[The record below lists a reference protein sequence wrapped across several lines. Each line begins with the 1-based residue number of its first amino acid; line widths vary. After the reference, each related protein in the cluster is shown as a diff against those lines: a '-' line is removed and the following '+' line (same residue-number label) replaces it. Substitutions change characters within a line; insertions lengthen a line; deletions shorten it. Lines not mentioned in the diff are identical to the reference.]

1 MPTAHLLAFA
11 ATSAVIVAIPGPSL
25 LFTIGRALTAGRRA
39 ALLTVLGNGVGLF
52 VQVLLVA
59 VGLGALVARSAAVYA
74 VVKYAGAAY
83 LIWLGIDAIRHRAD
97 LPEAALNG
105 AAVDGAAP
113 AAAHRGALRTGLL
126 VGLSNPKTIVFFA
139 ALLPQFVDRSASLPE
154 PVQMVVLG
162 AVFFVLAIVGDSI
175 WALAAS
181 SARDWFGRSPR
192 RLARLRGAGGVMI
205 CGLGA
210 GVAMTRSAP

>member
-1 MPTAHLLAFA
+1 VPSANLLAFA

-59 VGLGALVARSAAVYA
+59 VGLGALVATSAAVYA

-97 LPEAALNG
+97 LHEA
-105 AAVDGAAP
+105 VTEGAAP
-113 AAAHRGALRTGLL
+113 TAAHRGALRTGLI
-126 VGLSNPKTIVFFA
+126 VGISNPKTIVFFA
-139 ALLPQFVDRSASLPE
+139 ALLPQFVDRSASLPQ

-181 SARDWFGRSPR
+181 SARDWFAQSPR
-192 RLARLRGAGGVMI
+192 RLSRLRGAGGVMI

-210 GVAMTRSAP
+210 GVALTRSAP